1 MAYGPILDQTTWQDV
16 AGSTWTAEGNGLIV
30 WGLPTINLVGDN
42 PQTMTQ
48 DAPYVEAGATA
59 VDVNGT
65 DLTGDIVTDSS
76 AVNVSVPGDYLVTYD
91 VTDSQGYTDHQERTV
106 RVLDVDRPDVRT
118 RLAALLA
125 AGMPDGVQVYD
136 YPTEQQKVPAVVIG
150 AMDWEPAVMGSLK
163 AINWTVQVTILV
175 QRSKPAYNV
184 YTLETLS
191 VKAAQLMSEA
201 GMRVTG
207 FTNEATQDVGGTPLL
222 SGSLEVVYRV
232 HTDDAFKF

>member
-1 MAYGPILDQTTWQDV
+1 M
-16 AGSTWTAEGNGLIV
+16 
-30 WGLPTINLVGDN
+30 
-42 PQTMTQ
+42 
-48 DAPYVEAGATA
+48 
-59 VDVNGT
+59 
-65 DLTGDIVTDSS
+65 
-76 AVNVSVPGDYLVTYD
+76 
-91 VTDSQGYTDHQERTV
+91 
-106 RVLDVDRPDVRT
+106 RVLDVDRSDVRD

-163 AINWTVQVTILV
+163 AINWTVTVTILV

-184 YTLETLS
+184 FTLETLS